1 MFRTFIYSLLNICI
15 VSGLSWFVFTDS
27 HIDLEYK
34 ENTPNNC
41 LFWSK
46 IGTKC
51 CRSTSIPL
59 KPYNLS
65 SKWGD
70 INCDVP
76 PILFEGIIEWI
87 KNNLLTKYNFDF
99 IVNTGDDCSHKDIS
113 QPFMNENVKTIN
125 YVWNT
130 INKNFPNIPYYGVYG
145 NHDEYIVDQTPP
157 LIVNEFIKQSSKNW
171 NKWITDTNLHYGY
184 YSQLYTENSTNTTFK
199 IISFNSIYYDTNNFW
214 IINNTDEDTKRINNQ
229 FKWLDNEL
237 SQSVVNN
244 HKVLFLNHIPIHSG
258 EASSYNNNNLIPI
271 LNKYSSNIILN
282 SNGHTHRNSFRLVK
296 YNNNFIDYSFIPL
309 SMTTDNHFSGFRV
322 YTYNSSTNNLDYIN
336 YICNLTTIIK
346 QNYIECEEEY
356 IFSKEYDLDGI
367 NLNNT
372 IKLYNKIIN
381 NNTYFQKYYN
391 HYSFGGNY
399 PECITP
405 SCKQQYFD
413 EIIN

>member
-1 MFRTFIYSLLNICI
+1 MFKTIIYSLLNICI
-15 VSGLSWFVFTDS
+15 VSGLSWLVFTDS
-27 HIDLEYK
+27 HIDLDYK

-51 CRSTSIPL
+51 CRESSIPL

-70 INCDVP
+70 INCDIP
-76 PILFEGIIEWI
+76 SILFEGIIEWV
-87 KNNLLTKYNFDF
+87 KNNLLTIYNFDF

-113 QPFMNENVKTIN
+113 QPFMNENIKTIN
-125 YVWNT
+125 YVWN
-130 INKNFPNIPYYGVYG
+130 IVNNNFPDIPYYGVYG

-157 LIVNEFIKQSSKNW
+157 LIGNKFIKQSSKNW
-171 NKWITDTNLHYGY
+171 NKWISDPNLLYGY
-184 YSQLYTENSTNTTFK
+184 YSQLYIEKSTNTTFK

-214 IINNTDEDTKRINNQ
+214 IINNTDEDSKRINNQ
-229 FKWLDNEL
+229 FKWLDYEL
-237 SQSVVNN
+237 SQSIINN
-244 HKVLFLNHIPIHSG
+244 NKVLFLNHIPIHSG
-258 EASSYNNNNLIPI
+258 EASSYYNDNLIPI

-296 YNNNFIDYSFIPL
+296 YNNNYIDYGFIPL
-309 SMTTDNHFSGFRV
+309 SMTSDNHFPSFRV
-322 YTYNSSTNNLDYIN
+322 YIYNFTTNNLDYIN
-336 YICNLTTIIK
+336 YICNLTKIIK
-346 QNYIECEEEY
+346 QNYIDCEEEY
-356 IFSKEYDLDGI
+356 IFSNEYNLDGI

-381 NNTYFQKYYN
+381 NDTYFQKYYK
-391 HYSFGGNY
+391 HYSSGGNY
-399 PECITP
+399 PECITT